1 MNTVS
6 YVSETAKG
14 LQTIPVASTLLS
26 DRKIFLD
33 DTITPELAVSFI
45 QAMMFLSKTNEPI
58 NIYINSPGG
67 EVNSGL
73 AIYDTI
79 RGCKNEIN
87 IYCVGAAS
95 SMAAVILAAGQKG
108 RRFILPHSKVM
119 IHEVLLG
126 KGVTGSATSISKL
139 SESIMETR
147 GIVNGILAE
156 HTGKSIDEINEAT
169 SFDNVM
175 NAEQAVEFGICDSIT
190 DSIL

>member
-33 DTITPELAVSFI
+33 DEITPELAVSFI

-126 KGVTGSATSISKL
+126 KGVAGSATSISKL

-147 GIVNGILAE
+147 DIVNGILAE

-190 DSIL
+190 NSIL

>member
-14 LQTIPVASTLLS
+14 LQTIPVAGTLLS

-33 DTITPELAVSFI
+33 EMITPETAMSFI
-45 QAMMFLSKTNEPI
+45 QALMYLSKTNEPI
-58 NIYINSPGG
+58 NIYINCPGG

-73 AIYDTI
+73 AIYDAI
-79 RGCKNEIN
+79 QGCKNEIN
-87 IYCVGAAS
+87 MYCVGIAAS
-95 SMAAVILAAGQKG
+95 MASLILAAGQKG

-139 SESIMETR
+139 SESIMEIR
-147 GIVNGILAE
+147 DVVNGILAE
-156 HTGKSIDEINEAT
+156 HTGRSLKEINKAT
-169 SFDNVM
+169 SFDNEM
-175 NAEQAVEFGICDSIT
+175 NAEEAVKFGICDSIT
-190 DSIL
+190 NSIL